1 MRIHYLWLLSK
12 PKIFLVQTRVT
23 LLCIFSVLCKICS
36 QVWHFGVLFELS
48 TPLLSCIHYPK
59 YTCGCGGG
67 ELRKK
72 ETLKIIS
79 FWHKV
84 CTIRCQQRGVWKPE
98 TRLYRVL
105 PYKVLFAWLESIG
118 YIYSEYCTRGM
129 QISPFPKA
137 GNWYWLISL
146 SLVFVVLATKFPNLP
161 FSS

>member
-84 CTIRCQQRGVWKPE
+84 CTIRCQQRGAYGNLKLGFIVSYHIKSFSPG
-98 TRLYRVL
+98 L
-105 PYKVLFAWLESIG
+105 KASG
-118 YIYSEYCTRGM
+118 IYSEYCTRGM

-146 SLVFVVLATKFPNLP
+146 SSFRGSCNKVSQFTIF
-161 FSS
+161 